1 MYIYHLMSFV
11 TAAFAM
17 IVSKAL
23 VTTRRTCKC
32 VLSACKNAGK
42 TQDTYVVSTD
52 FVRIFEHAERT
63 QHFYGMR
70 NFRCVRAADS
80 LYVQRTYNLRKK
92 CVCHFL
98 PTFSEK
104 RSGHDLRR
112 KRKEPRTPWWV
123 VTKAYVR

>member
-42 TQDTYVVSTD
+42 NAGHARRKYRLGTD
-52 FVRIFEHAERT
+52 FGARRQQADSA
-63 QHFYGMR
+63 QHF
-70 NFRCVRAADS
+70 
-80 LYVQRTYNLRKK
+80 
-92 CVCHFL
+92 
-98 PTFSEK
+98 
-104 RSGHDLRR
+104 
-112 KRKEPRTPWWV
+112 
-123 VTKAYVR
+123 

>member
-42 TQDTYVVSTD
+42 NAGHWSTQTGRS
-52 FVRIFEHAERT
+52 IFMA
-63 QHFYGMR
+63 
-70 NFRCVRAADS
+70 
-80 LYVQRTYNLRKK
+80 
-92 CVCHFL
+92 
-98 PTFSEK
+98 
-104 RSGHDLRR
+104 
-112 KRKEPRTPWWV
+112 
-123 VTKAYVR
+123 

>member
-52 FVRIFEHAERT
+52 FVRILE
-63 QHFYGMR
+63 QQKG
-70 NFRCVRAADS
+70 
-80 LYVQRTYNLRKK
+80 
-92 CVCHFL
+92 
-98 PTFSEK
+98 
-104 RSGHDLRR
+104 RSIFM
-112 KRKEPRTPWWV
+112 
-123 VTKAYVR
+123 A